1 MMGTFPQGYVQYL
14 YNVPHR
20 SRYTPWTLLAPG
32 EEPPPDLTST
42 SRCKEDDEEM
52 HQRKRPR
59 KIAARKVFPS
69 SSKTNKEN
77 KNSRTALK
85 AATKKAKEEAVI
97 AAERKILG
105 ESAKTKSE
113 TSKVNGSARGLPV
126 EDLAGDTPGNQ
137 TVKFTLRLPGETL
150 DAVQSDK
157 LSFRLKPDIK
167 PGDLV
172 VIPRTNERLTYGKVV
187 KLFKASGNIRVNV
200 DPNKMTTCKTL
211 PPCLVGMIHSNQD
224 KESIR
229 GLRDVVKNNILGI
242 EDIYSHMKAKED
254 KTGYEIEQCL
264 FVAVWQA
271 RKMFQNCDAMQVE
284 EGVEDGWG
292 VGRERKA
299 SKMIE
304 AAEEKRRQ
312 SEEKSKKLEKALK
325 ARDQELKVL
334 RSQLNDKSLEAT
346 QYKHQV
352 YDLREFNGV
361 YQQDFTKT
369 RKENSRLRKQT
380 QKLKQQIAALK
391 GEVSRLEKAAEWL
404 NETEVSGSRTLDE
417 SSIVSID
424 SNDDDDNDS
433 DESSE
438 PTDPRLSRREE

>member
-1 MMGTFPQGYVQYL
+1 
-14 YNVPHR
+14 
-20 SRYTPWTLLAPG
+20 
-32 EEPPPDLTST
+32 
-42 SRCKEDDEEM
+42 
-52 HQRKRPR
+52 
-59 KIAARKVFPS
+59 
-69 SSKTNKEN
+69 
-77 KNSRTALK
+77 
-85 AATKKAKEEAVI
+85 
-97 AAERKILG
+97 
-105 ESAKTKSE
+105 
-113 TSKVNGSARGLPV
+113 V

-271 RKMFQNCDAMQVE
+271 RKMFQNCDAMQ
-284 EGVEDGWG
+284 
-292 VGRERKA
+292 RKA